1 MATEP
6 SDTNPLAAFG
16 ANEWL
21 VDELYE
27 KYQQDPN
34 SVDPAWLDFF
44 KTYKPGDDAT
54 PVNTTPADAPRPDA
68 VSDNKTPEA
77 PSRGTTPSAPASSA
91 PAATT
96 AAAQPTPAAAQAAV
110 PQTQPAAKQAPAR
123 TGAPTG
129 GTVNQPPSVQP
140 KPAPATNSDGE
151 RQIMRGAPARTA
163 QNMETSLTVPTA
175 TSVRQ
180 VPVKLLI
187 DNRIVI
193 NNHLKRARG
202 GKVSFTHLIG

>member
-27 KYQQDPN
+27 KYQQDPK

-44 KTYKPGDDAT
+44 KTYKPGDDAK
-54 PVNTTPADAPRPDA
+54 PVTTTPADAPRPDA
-68 VSDNKTPEA
+68 VSENKTPEA

-96 AAAQPTPAAAQAAV
+96 AAAQPTPAAA
-110 PQTQPAAKQAPAR
+110 
-123 TGAPTG
+123 
-129 GTVNQPPSVQP
+129 
-140 KPAPATNSDGE
+140 
-151 RQIMRGAPARTA
+151 
-163 QNMETSLTVPTA
+163 
-175 TSVRQ
+175 
-180 VPVKLLI
+180 
-187 DNRIVI
+187 
-193 NNHLKRARG
+193 
-202 GKVSFTHLIG
+202 